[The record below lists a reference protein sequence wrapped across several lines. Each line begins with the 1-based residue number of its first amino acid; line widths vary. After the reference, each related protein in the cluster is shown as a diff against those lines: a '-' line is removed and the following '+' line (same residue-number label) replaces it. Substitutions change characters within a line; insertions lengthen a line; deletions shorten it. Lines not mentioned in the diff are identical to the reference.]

1 MRAFKTFSSVAESN
15 AYIQRPFSS
24 HSSGTT
30 GNQYTRGSDDPEV
43 ATASTVVTAVVVDG
57 GSASLDP
64 NDFLHTNNPNDWVDK
79 LGGRRYNQNWD
90 NWDKGDEYGGD

>member
-1 MRAFKTFSSVAESN
+1 MMRAFKTFSSVAEAN
-15 AYIQRPFSS
+15 AYCSRSFSS
-24 HSSGTT
+24 TNT

-43 ATASTVVTAVVVDG
+43 VTASTVVTAVIVDG

-64 NDFLHTNNPNDWVDK
+64 NDFLHTNNPNDWVDQ